1 MELEL
6 IIEDLSGTMDAR
18 YIKHFTSMT
27 VEQRRRL
34 DIGKP
39 SILAN
44 LVVILFTF
52 EEREGPG
59 LEDEKIILK
68 TVENMKEVL
77 NTLLKEN
84 THHPSLLSIIREKGD
99 KMYKICNFLADKG
112 AIDFDQRDILYKVLK
127 RYFAVVVYTSTSNSE
142 VEVQLTPKN
151 INYL

>member
-1 MELEL
+1 
-6 IIEDLSGTMDAR
+6 
-18 YIKHFTSMT
+18 MT

-39 SILAN
+39 SISLNN
-44 LVVILFTF
+44 LIVILFTF
-52 EEREGPG
+52 EEREGSG
-59 LEDEKIILK
+59 LKDKEIILK

-77 NTLLKEN
+77 NDLLQEN

-112 AIDFDQRDILYKVLK
+112 MIDFDQRDILYKVLK
-127 RYFAVVVYTSTSNSE
+127 RYFSVVVYTSTSNGE